1 MRIDYV
7 YKICT
12 KKEWNFFKEKKTWH
26 GSNKDIEDG
35 FIHLSDREQVNQTL
49 KKYFSNQKDLV
60 LLILKT
66 DTLNNLIW
74 EKSTNDEKFPH
85 LYSKLQKLQ
94 FSIFAS
100 TTNLHKDSKTVGI
113 NINV

>member
-12 KKEWNFFKEKKTWH
+12 KKEWEFFKEKKTWQ
-26 GSNKDIEDG
+26 GSNKDIDDG

-49 KKYFSNQKDLV
+49 KRYFSNQKNLV

-66 DTLNNLIW
+66 DTLTNLIW
-74 EKSTNDEKFPH
+74 EKSTNNEKYPH
-85 LYSKLQKLQ
+85 LYS
-94 FSIFAS
+94 
-100 TTNLHKDSKTVGI
+100 NLVLE
-113 NINV
+113 NVLDCKEIIDDQYLF

>member
-49 KKYFSNQKDLV
+49 KKYFSK
-60 LLILKT
+60 LKMSRKCIKKYF
-66 DTLNNLIW
+66 N
-74 EKSTNDEKFPH
+74 
-85 LYSKLQKLQ
+85 
-94 FSIFAS
+94 FSILVKKR
-100 TTNLHKDSKTVGI
+100 NK
-113 NINV
+113 

>member
-7 YKICT
+7 YRICT
-12 KKEWNFFKEKKTWH
+12 KKEWEFFKEKKTWQ
-26 GSNKDIEDG
+26 GSNKDIDDG

-49 KKYFSNQKDLV
+49 KRYFSNQKNLV

-74 EKSTNDEKFPH
+74 EKSTNNEKYPH
-85 LYSKLQKLQ
+85 LYS
-94 FSIFAS
+94 
-100 TTNLHKDSKTVGI
+100 NLVLE
-113 NINV
+113 NVLDCKEIIDDQYLF

>member
-49 KKYFSNQKDLV
+49 KKYFSNSIVVKIRFCSVLPPSIIISFNTLDISIMSLEPAIRTENGIRFDPIDL
-60 LLILKT
+60 
-66 DTLNNLIW
+66 
-74 EKSTNDEKFPH
+74 
-85 LYSKLQKLQ
+85 
-94 FSIFAS
+94 
-100 TTNLHKDSKTVGI
+100 
-113 NINV
+113 NIYICSLFGL

>member
-49 KKYFSNQKDLV
+49 KKYFSNQKD
-60 LLILKT
+60 
-66 DTLNNLIW
+66 
-74 EKSTNDEKFPH
+74 
-85 LYSKLQKLQ
+85 
-94 FSIFAS
+94 FA
-100 TTNLHKDSKTVGI
+100 NR
-113 NINV
+113 

>member
-49 KKYFSNQKDLV
+49 KKEFLSDLHSV
-60 LLILKT
+60 IIKT
-66 DTLNNLIW
+66 YTSEEYRN
-74 EKSTNDEKFPH
+74 T
-85 LYSKLQKLQ
+85 
-94 FSIFAS
+94 
-100 TTNLHKDSKTVGI
+100 
-113 NINV
+113 